1 MSYKAEPHEV
11 GERFKLIM
19 RRTTARN
26 VWNKSEYI
34 DRAKAAVIELA
45 KDRNLPEVNGRPW
58 KEFWMEKL
66 NGSKSELCRLLSSRD
81 TKDADITRYSPFSL
95 EWMDEIF
102 QDQTWRTRAIRKAKI
117 GIISLQASLARKGDP
132 RANHQ
137 FLWSEV
143 NEELAHEF
151 ARVADTT
158 MPALP

>member
-26 VWNKSEYI
+26 VWNKPEYVE
-34 DRAKAAVIELA
+34 RAKAAVTERA
-45 KDRNLPEVNGRPW
+45 EDGNLPEVNGQPW
-58 KEFWMEKL
+58 KEFWTEKL
-66 NGSKSELCRLLSSRD
+66 NGSKSDLCRLLSSRN

-95 EWMDEIF
+95 EWMDTIF
-102 QDQTWRTRAIRKAKI
+102 QDQAWRGRAIRKAKV

-137 FLWSEV
+137 FLWSEL
-143 NEELAHEF
+143 NAELAHEF
-151 ARVADTT
+151 DRAAKATV
-158 MPALP
+158 PVLG